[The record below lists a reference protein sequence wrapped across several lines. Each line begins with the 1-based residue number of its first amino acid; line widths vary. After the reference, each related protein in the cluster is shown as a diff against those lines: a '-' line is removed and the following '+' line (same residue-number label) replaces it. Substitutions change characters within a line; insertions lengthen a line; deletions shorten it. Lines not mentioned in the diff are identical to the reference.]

1 MGGGGGGN
9 GGGGDG
15 GDGGDVSCK
24 QMRGLQSATSII
36 KGLPPVHRRCPRL
49 EPPIP
54 TDVGIG
60 GAGFARPPPACGG
73 SFTTTLRSHPRT
85 AGSCA
90 RATCRVQGHRCE
102 RERALGDVR
111 QGGEVRGLRA
121 CVGAVERQRAPRT
134 GCAGRGARQQRAR
147 AAEMKMR
154 PPSWF
159 LQTRGSST
167 GQAMTC
173 AREHGAVI
181 PSRRWAIM
189 LASFRKC
196 ALRWGA
202 CGS

>member
-1 MGGGGGGN
+1 MRRGPKGGEGGGVGGC
-9 GGGGDG
+9 GGGDG

-111 QGGEVRGLRA
+111 QGGEVRGLCA
-121 CVGAVERQRAPRT
+121 SVGAAERQRAHRT
-134 GCAGRGARQQRAR
+134 GCAGRGKRQQRAR
-147 AAEMKMR
+147 AADMMMW

-159 LQTRGSST
+159 LQTRGGGVLQWKCGGTFHICATGSSDS
-167 GQAMTC
+167 GQAC
-173 AREHGAVI
+173 
-181 PSRRWAIM
+181 
-189 LASFRKC
+189 
-196 ALRWGA
+196 
-202 CGS
+202 